1 LVDKIPHDAPV
12 LVIGLGRFGA
22 ATAGQLDRLDREVLA
37 VDEDAGLVQK
47 WSERVTHA
55 VQADARSIDAL
66 RQIGAQDFAIAVVAV
81 GSSVESS
88 VLITANLVDLKI
100 PQIWAKAVSQSH
112 GKILSRIGANH
123 VIYPEAE
130 AGERV
135 AHLVSGRMIDF
146 IEFDDDF
153 ALVKMYPP
161 KPIRG
166 IPLSDS
172 HVRQKYGV
180 TVVGVKSPGKDFTY
194 ATAET
199 VISNHDLIIVSG
211 NSADIEKFA
220 SLQS

>member
-1 LVDKIPHDAPV
+1 MII
-12 LVIGLGRFGA
+12 IGLGRFGA

-37 VDEDAGLVQK
+37 VDESASLVQK

-66 RQIGAQDFAIAVVAV
+66 RQIGAQDFSVGVVAV
-81 GSSVESS
+81 GSSIEAS
-88 VLITANLVDLKI
+88 VLITANLVDLKV
-100 PQIWAKAVSQSH
+100 PQIWAKAISKSH
-112 GKILSRIGANH
+112 GKILARIGANH

-135 AHLVSGRMIDF
+135 AHLVSGRMLDF

-166 IPLSDS
+166 ITLGESG
-172 HVRQKYGV
+172 VRRKYGI
-180 TVVGVKSPGKDFTY
+180 TVVGVKSPGREFTY
-194 ATAET
+194 ATPET

-211 NSADIEKFA
+211 NSLDIEKFA